1 VPGHPTTLPVSWAQ
15 HWEDVRLWRILR
27 DRDPGFYV
35 DVGAMDPDEDSVT
48 KVLYGF
54 GWRGIDVEP
63 DPTYAARLREDRPED
78 LVVEAAA
85 SDRDGEI
92 VLYRVVLADGS
103 LTGLST
109 LDGTL
114 AGRHVEEGK
123 RFERLSV
130 RRVLLEHVMAGTM
143 AEEADRF
150 DLLKVDVEGHEAGV
164 IRGMGLERFRPLIIV
179 IEARE
184 PNRPVDAYAE
194 AEGLVLAARYE
205 LATDDG
211 LNRWYVREED
221 RHLAA
226 VLRPEINPL
235 TDGTPRRAWEVANER
250 ELQAWVERTETDVR
264 RKTDALERTQEELER
279 TRDESARLQEELAA
293 ILASRSWRITAPL
306 RAIGRRV
313 RRAR

>member
-1 VPGHPTTLPVSWAQ
+1 VQGRPATLPVSWAQ

-27 DRDPGFYV
+27 DREPGFYV

-78 LVVEAAA
+78 QVIEAAA

-92 VLYRVVLADGS
+92 VLYRVVLPDGS

-114 AGRHVEEGK
+114 AERHVDEGK

-130 RRVLLEHVMAGTM
+130 RSVLLEHVMAGTM

-164 IRGMGLERFRPLIIV
+164 IRGMALERFRPLIIV

-194 AEGLVLAARYE
+194 AEALVVAARYE

-221 RHLAA
+221 RHLAP

-235 TDGTPRRAWEVANER
+235 IDGTPRRAWEVANEA
-250 ELQAWVERTETDVR
+250 ELRAWVERTETDVR
-264 RKTDALERTQEELER
+264 RTADELQRTQQELER
-279 TRDESARLQEELAA
+279 TRDEVTRLEGELAA
-293 ILASRSWRITAPL
+293 IRASRSWRITAPL
-306 RAIGRRV
+306 RAIGQGV
-313 RRAR
+313 RRTP